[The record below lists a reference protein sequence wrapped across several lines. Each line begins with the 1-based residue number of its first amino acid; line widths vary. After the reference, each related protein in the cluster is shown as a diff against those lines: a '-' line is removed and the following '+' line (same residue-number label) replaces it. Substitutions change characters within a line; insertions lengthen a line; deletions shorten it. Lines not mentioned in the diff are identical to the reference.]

1 MADEA
6 QHKSWRQYA
15 KELTG
20 EFQSLLYLFNQ
31 LRVRKERIISMADI
45 TQSAVLNVL
54 KKVKVPN
61 VKTDNLTL
69 NSIKNFSLKEDAL
82 IFDLSVHTTD
92 GKMEQEVYDKLADAI
107 KTEYPSL
114 KEIHMNVGASKT
126 QVSTHKDPKKEAM
139 LPGVK
144 NTIAVAS
151 GKGGVG
157 KSTVAVNLAVALAKD
172 GAKVGLIDADIYG
185 PSIPL
190 MLGVQKK
197 PKLFQTE
204 TGMKM
209 EPVES
214 YGLKLISIGFLVDEK
229 DPVIWRGPMASGA
242 IKQFMTDV
250 EWGEL
255 DYLVFDM
262 PPGTGDIQLTLVQTI
277 PLTGSIIVT
286 TPQEVSLVDARK
298 ALRMFHRVNVPVLG
312 IVENMSY
319 FIAPDTGNR
328 YDIFGSGGGERLSKE
343 LETFFLGGIPIN
355 PRIREGGDKG
365 IPIIHN
371 SADTEEAHSVME
383 IAHKLTEQVNI
394 RNAKSTSKVE
404 ISLGD
409 D

>member
-1 MADEA
+1 
-6 QHKSWRQYA
+6 
-15 KELTG
+15 
-20 EFQSLLYLFNQ
+20 
-31 LRVRKERIISMADI
+31 MADI
-45 TQSAVLNVL
+45 TKSEILNVL
-54 KKVKVPN
+54 KKVKVPDLN
-61 VKTDNLTL
+61 TNHLTL
-69 NSIKNFSLKEDAL
+69 NSIKNYSLKDDEL
-82 IFDLSVHTTD
+82 TFDLSIHTTD
-92 GKMEQEVYDKLADAI
+92 GEIGKEEYDKLVDAI
-107 KTEYPSL
+107 KAEYPSL
-114 KEIHMNVGASKT
+114 KEIHMNLGTTKP

-190 MLGVQKK
+190 MLGVKQK
-197 PKLFQTE
+197 PKVFQTDN
-204 TGMKM
+204 GMKM

-214 YGLKLISIGFLVDEK
+214 YGLKIISIGFLVDEK

-250 EWGEL
+250 QWGEL

-277 PLTGSIIVT
+277 PLTGAVIVT
-286 TPQEVSLVDARK
+286 TPQEVSLIDARK
-298 ALRMFHRVNVPVLG
+298 ALRMFNRVNVPVLG

-328 YDIFGSGGGERLSKE
+328 YDIFGTGGGENLSKE
-343 LETFFLGGIPIN
+343 LDTFFLGGIPID

-365 IPIIHN
+365 IPIIHDN
-371 SADTEEAHSVME
+371 YDTEEAHSIMS
-383 IAHKLTEQVNI
+383 IANNLTEQVNI
-394 RNAKSTSKVE
+394 RNAKGISKVE
-404 ISLGD
+404 ILLGD
-409 D
+409 DD

>member
-1 MADEA
+1 
-6 QHKSWRQYA
+6 
-15 KELTG
+15 
-20 EFQSLLYLFNQ
+20 
-31 LRVRKERIISMADI
+31 MADI
-45 TQSAVLNVL
+45 TQSEVLKVL
-54 KKVKVPN
+54 KKVKVSN

-69 NSIKNFSLKEDAL
+69 NSIKNFSLKDDTL
-82 IFDLSVHTTD
+82 TFYLSVQATD
-92 GKMEQEVYDKLADAI
+92 GNIEKEVYDKLADAI
-107 KTEYPSL
+107 KAEYPSL
-114 KEIHMNVGASKT
+114 KEIHIDVGASKP
-126 QVSTHKDPKKEAM
+126 QVSTHNDPKKEAM

-172 GAKVGLIDADIYG
+172 GASVGLIDADIYG

-190 MLGVQKK
+190 MLGVQQK
-197 PKLFQTE
+197 PKVFQTE

-242 IKQFMTDV
+242 IKQFMSDV

-277 PLTGSIIVT
+277 PLTGAVIVT
-286 TPQEVSLVDARK
+286 TPQEVSLIDARK
-298 ALRMFHRVNVPVLG
+298 ALKMFHRVNVPVLG

-328 YDIFGSGGGERLSKE
+328 YDIFGSGGGESLSKE
-343 LETFFLGGIPIN
+343 LDTNFLGGIPID
-355 PRIREGGDKG
+355 PKIREGGDKG
-365 IPIIHN
+365 VPIIYETP
-371 SADTEEAHSVME
+371 DTEEARSVMD
-383 IAHKLTEQVNI
+383 IAHNLTEQVNI
-394 RNAKSTSKVE
+394 RNTKGTSKVE

>member
-1 MADEA
+1 
-6 QHKSWRQYA
+6 
-15 KELTG
+15 
-20 EFQSLLYLFNQ
+20 
-31 LRVRKERIISMADI
+31 MADI

-61 VKTDNLTL
+61 VKTDHLTL
-69 NSIKNFSLKEDAL
+69 NSIKNFSLNEDTL
-82 IFDLSVHTTD
+82 TFDLSVHTTD
-92 GKMEQEVYDKLADAI
+92 GNIEKEAYDKLADAI
-107 KTEYPSL
+107 KAEYPSL
-114 KEIHMNVGASKT
+114 KEIHMNVGASKP
-126 QVSTHKDPKKEAM
+126 QVSTHNDPKKEAM

-157 KSTVAVNLAVALAKD
+157 KSTVAVNLAVTLAKD

-190 MLGVQKK
+190 MLGVRQK
-197 PKLFQTE
+197 PRVFQTDN
-204 TGMKM
+204 GMKM

-255 DYLVFDM
+255 DYLIFDM

-277 PLTGSIIVT
+277 PLTGAVIVT

-298 ALRMFHRVNVPVLG
+298 ALKMFHRVNVPVLG

-328 YDIFGSGGGERLSKE
+328 YDIFGTGGGENLSKE
-343 LETFFLGGIPIN
+343 LDTNFLGGIPID

-365 IPIIHN
+365 IPIIYETP
-371 SADTEEAHSVME
+371 DTEEANSVMS
-383 IAHKLTEQVNI
+383 IARSLTEQVNI
-394 RNAKSTSKVE
+394 RNAKGTSKVE